1 LLGKI
6 FHPAD
11 WANDRYALIHSPLL
25 ASTPERRMRSMTAT
39 MLAKWRKAAMAQNAH
54 AARTGIVIGG

>member
-1 LLGKI
+1 
-6 FHPAD
+6 
-11 WANDRYALIHSPLL
+11 
-25 ASTPERRMRSMTAT
+25 MRSMTAT